1 MSDFR
6 KHLAEEMKNAE
17 FAAEYNAL
25 EAHYAFAKQII
36 ALRISQGLTQGE
48 LAKRVGTSQAN
59 ISKIEHGTLNPSFEM
74 AQRIAKGLGKQ
85 LTISLQ

>member
-1 MSDFR
+1 MSDFQ
-6 KHLAEEMKNAE
+6 KHLAEEMQSAE

-36 ALRISQGLTQGE
+36 ALRIAQGITQGE
-48 LAKRVGTSQAN
+48 LAERVGTSQAN
-59 ISKIEHGTLNPSFEM
+59 ISKIEHGALNPTFEM